1 MPATAGAVEKTPL
14 ETPRSDAP
22 QVTQVLAIT
31 TVAEEVA
38 NNARCARQRRL
49 RQKARQRLLQ
59 SSGYCR
65 FLRIPQTPQLG
76 LEGAH
81 RRHHHP
87 APPQLNA
94 NGLGRCLYNEL
105 NGATGTSPMQ
115 AYIQLWSQDCPR
127 PSAFLFSHSR
137 APSTSQRH
145 CATLIRNG
153 SKIMLTIASALPRT
167 NIFAYFSLWP
177 G

>member
-1 MPATAGAVEKTPL
+1 MAFSTTRQRLDRGGPRVPATAGAVEKTPL

-65 FLRIPQTPQLG
+65 FFCGFLRPLSSDSRGPTAATTIL
-76 LEGAH
+76 
-81 RRHHHP
+81 RRLSLMRTGSAVACTTSLMGRQ
-87 APPQLNA
+87 APRQCKHTSNCGHKIVRDRRLFCSRIR
-94 NGLGRCLYNEL
+94 GRRRLHSD
-105 NGATGTSPMQ
+105 TV
-115 AYIQLWSQDCPR
+115 PR
-127 PSAFLFSHSR
+127 
-137 APSTSQRH
+137 
-145 CATLIRNG
+145 
-153 SKIMLTIASALPRT
+153 
-167 NIFAYFSLWP
+167 
-177 G
+177 